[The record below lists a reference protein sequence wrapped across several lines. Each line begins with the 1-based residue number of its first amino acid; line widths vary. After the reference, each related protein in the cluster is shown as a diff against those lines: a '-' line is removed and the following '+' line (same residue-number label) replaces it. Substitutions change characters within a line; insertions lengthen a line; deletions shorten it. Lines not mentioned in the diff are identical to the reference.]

1 MRMNGGKDYMLE
13 VSLPEHIIKL
23 FKLTCRNYTYFD
35 DGTLWSIDEYIKGEY
50 NFFHSIFAS

>member
-1 MRMNGGKDYMLE
+1 MNGGKDYMLE